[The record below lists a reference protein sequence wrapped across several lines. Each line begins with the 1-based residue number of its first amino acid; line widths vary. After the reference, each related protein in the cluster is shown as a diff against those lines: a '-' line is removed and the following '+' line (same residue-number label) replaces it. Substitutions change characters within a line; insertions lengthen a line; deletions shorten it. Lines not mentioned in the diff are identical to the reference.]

1 MINRRTLRGHFLAF
15 LSSTNLETAASAFR
29 CSDSTFK
36 IPSRSCAVEILCLFF
51 REIDLSLLFFIIL
64 NKIIIC
70 KPKSSPATLR
80 SIRYDFFKGSKK
92 NFNLYSKEILFRK
105 KSLWIKDGQ
114 WDWDPMEFLSRDLEQ
129 GLGLIIFRRFW
140 LRQIS
145 LGQSRDKN
153 LWDSQISSF
162 GVTWDSSPMGF
173 NSPMGPIEIFRDLC
187 LGQGSA

>member
-1 MINRRTLRGHFLAF
+1 MWPF

-92 NFNLYSKEILFRK
+92 TTLYSLFEKDTVYK
-105 KSLWIKDGQ
+105 KVTLNQGRA
-114 WDWDPMEFLSRDLEQ
+114 M
-129 GLGLIIFRRFW
+129 GLGSHGIFVPGLGTDYLETLWTGTNIASRVPG
-140 LRQIS
+140 QKS
-145 LGQSRDKN
+145 LGQPNFK
-153 LWDSQISSF
+153 LW
-162 GVTWDSSPMGF
+162 GH
-173 NSPMGPIEIFRDLC
+173 
-187 LGQGSA
+187 LGL